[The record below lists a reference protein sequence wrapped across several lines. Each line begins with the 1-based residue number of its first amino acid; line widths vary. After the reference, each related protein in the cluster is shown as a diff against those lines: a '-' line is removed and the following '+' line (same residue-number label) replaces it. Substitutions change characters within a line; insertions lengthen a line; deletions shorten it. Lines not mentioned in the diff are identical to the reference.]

1 MNSTILEMKN
11 TWERINSRVTEEEEW
26 ISELEDTIVGTNAK
40 EQNKEKAMK
49 RIEDNLRDLWDDAKH
64 TNIQNI

>member
-1 MNSTILEMKN
+1 
-11 TWERINSRVTEEEEW
+11 
-26 ISELEDTIVGTNAK
+26 VGINAK

-64 TNIQNI
+64 TNIQNT

>member
-26 ISELEDTIVGTNAK
+26 ISELEDTIVGINAK

-49 RIEDNLRDLWDDAKH
+49 RIEGNLRDLWDDAKH
-64 TNIQNI
+64 TNIQNT

>member
-1 MNSTILEMKN
+1 M
-11 TWERINSRVTEEEEW
+11 
-26 ISELEDTIVGTNAK
+26 VGINAK

-49 RIEDNLRDLWDDAKH
+49 RIEDNLRDLWDDSKH